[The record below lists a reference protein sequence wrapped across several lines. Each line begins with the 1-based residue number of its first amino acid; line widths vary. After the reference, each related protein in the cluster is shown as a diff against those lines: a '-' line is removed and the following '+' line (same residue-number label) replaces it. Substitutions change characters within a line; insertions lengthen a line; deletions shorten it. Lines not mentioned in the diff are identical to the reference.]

1 MVEYVCE
8 ICSQIFNIK
17 SVYDKHIK
25 RKTSCII
32 HYIKKDDNTYDC
44 KYCFKNFSRSSTV
57 NSHIETCYEKLKV
70 DNEKEIEKLKELLD
84 EKDEKNRL
92 LTIKNQKL
100 EIELN
105 MIKNKKKKSLP
116 VQIQPIQLQPV
127 QTIIPQSIS
136 NNTNNTSTNNSNNTT
151 NTTTNSNNT
160 IENSNNSINNTI
172 IVNFGK
178 ETIDGLTLK
187 DRKEIIMEC
196 MLSIPKCV
204 EKVHFNDA
212 LPNQK
217 NTYLTSLKADHGF
230 KYIDGDFVAT
240 DLDDLIDDILE
251 KRKEDVREILE
262 NKKELKISAFTIEKI
277 FELLDDLDS
286 GNKEK
291 IDVVKKDIKYVL
303 YNNRHK
309 VIK

>member
-1 MVEYVCE
+1 MSDNIDDKYICNICNIEFKFKSLLDTHKKRKKTCE
-8 ICSQIFNIK
+8 INYLKIN
-17 SVYDKHIK
+17 
-25 RKTSCII
+25 
-32 HYIKKDDNTYDC
+32 DNLYKC
-44 KYCFKNFSRSSTV
+44 KYCSAEYSRSTYV
-57 NSHIETCYEKLKV
+57 NNHIVSCTEKIKY
-70 DNEKEIEKLKELLD
+70 DKDKEIEKLKELLD
-84 EKDEKNRL
+84 EKDEKNRI
-92 LTIKNQKL
+92 LTNKIQTL
-100 EIELN
+100 EIELFS
-105 MIKNKKKKSLP
+105 MKKKKNNKI
-116 VQIQPIQLQPV
+116 IQSVPINS
-127 QTIIPQSIS
+127 TT
-136 NNTNNTSTNNSNNTT
+136 NNTSTTNSNNTSTNNSNNTT
-151 NTTTNSNNT
+151 NTNSNNT

-178 ETIDGLTLK
+178 ETIDGLNLK

-291 IDVVKKDIKYVL
+291 IDLVKKDIKYVL